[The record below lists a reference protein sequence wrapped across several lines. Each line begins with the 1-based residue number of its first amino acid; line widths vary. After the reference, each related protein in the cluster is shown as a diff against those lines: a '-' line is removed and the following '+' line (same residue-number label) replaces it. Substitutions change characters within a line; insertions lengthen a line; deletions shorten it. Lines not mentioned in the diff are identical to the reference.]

1 LYSNS
6 FEGYIGDFY
15 DQVFEGFFGKGG
27 GVNEVPRSPPATRP
41 CSKNLTFRQ
50 GTIHCDT
57 SFLVLYS
64 SMYCTW
70 RCCILSLKIKSI
82 LVMN

>member
-27 GVNEVPRSPPATRP
+27 GLMRCPVHPRQPARVPKT
-41 CSKNLTFRQ
+41 
-50 GTIHCDT
+50 
-57 SFLVLYS
+57 
-64 SMYCTW
+64 
-70 RCCILSLKIKSI
+70 
-82 LVMN
+82 